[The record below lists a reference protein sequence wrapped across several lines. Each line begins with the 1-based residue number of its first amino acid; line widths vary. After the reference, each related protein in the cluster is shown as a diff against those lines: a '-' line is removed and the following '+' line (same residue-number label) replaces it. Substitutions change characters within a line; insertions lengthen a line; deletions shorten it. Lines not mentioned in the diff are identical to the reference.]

1 MNENKQNQ
9 ELINTLSIALKLEEE
24 GKALF
29 IQAASETK
37 SKLAKQ
43 TFDFLAKEEDKHI
56 ENIKL
61 FYDTLVDSD
70 MSQLPDLEDSN
81 ADKKLEAFNLKLESL
96 REEFEPTFT
105 DIEAYKL
112 ALKFE
117 NGAEEFY
124 EEQRKKAVDPK
135 IIKFYKWLEAE
146 ETMHSRLINSCL
158 KFVESPAEWFQ
169 KRKKS

>member
-1 MNENKQNQ
+1 MNAKENNQ
-9 ELINTLSIALKLEEE
+9 ELIATLKVALELEKE
-24 GKALF
+24 GKELF
-29 IQAASETK
+29 LQAAEATK
-37 SKLAKQ
+37 SKIAKQ
-43 TFDFLAKEEDKHI
+43 TFEFLAKEEDKHI

-61 FYDTLVDSD
+61 FYDTLIDSD
-70 MSQLPDLEDSN
+70 ISQLPDLEDSN
-81 ADKKLEAFNLKLESL
+81 ADEKLESFNLKLESI
-96 REEFEPTFT
+96 REEFSPSFT
-105 DIEAYKL
+105 DVEAYNL

-124 EEQRKKAVDPK
+124 KEQLDKAVDPK

-158 KFVESPAEWFQ
+158 KFVENPTEWFQ

>member
-1 MNENKQNQ
+1 MTEQAQHQK
-9 ELINTLSIALKLEEE
+9 LIETLQVALKLETE

-29 IQAASETK
+29 LQAASETK

-43 TFDFLAKEEDKHI
+43 TFEFLAKEEDKHI

-61 FYDTLVDSD
+61 FYDTLLESD
-70 MSQLPDLEDSN
+70 VSKLPDLEDSN
-81 ADKKLEAFNLKLESL
+81 ANEKLESFNVKLESL
-96 REEFEPTFT
+96 REEFKPTST
-105 DIEAYKL
+105 DIEAYHL

-124 EEQRKKAVDPK
+124 KEQLDQAVDPK
-135 IIKFYKWLEAE
+135 IKKFYKWLEAE

-158 KFVESPAEWFQ
+158 KFVENPTDWFE

>member
-1 MNENKQNQ
+1 MEEKKRHQK
-9 ELINTLSIALKLEEE
+9 LIETLAIALKLETE

-29 IQAASETK
+29 LQAASDTK

-43 TFDFLAKEEDKHI
+43 TFEFLANEEDKHI

-61 FYDTLVDSD
+61 FYDTLVDAD
-70 MSQLPDLEDSN
+70 MEQLPDLEDSK
-81 ADKKLEAFNLKLESL
+81 ADEKLESFNLMLESL
-96 REEFEPTFT
+96 REGFEPSST
-105 DIEAYKL
+105 DVEAYKI

-117 NGAEEFY
+117 NGAETFY
-124 EEQRKKAVDPK
+124 ADQLEGAVDPK

-158 KFVESPAEWFQ
+158 KFVEDPTEWFV
-169 KRKKS
+169 KRNKS

>member
-1 MNENKQNQ
+1 MTDKKQHQ
-9 ELINTLSIALKLEEE
+9 ELIDTLSIALKLEEE

-29 IQAASETK
+29 LQAALKTK

-43 TFDFLAKEEDKHI
+43 TFEFLAKEEDKHI
-56 ENIKL
+56 ASIKL

-70 MSQLPDLEDSN
+70 MSQFPDIKDSN
-81 ADKKLEAFNLKLESL
+81 ADDKLESFNLKLESI
-96 REEFEPTFT
+96 REDFKPTIT
-105 DIEAYKL
+105 DIEAYHL

-124 EEQRKKAVDPK
+124 KEKLENAVDPQIK
-135 IIKFYKWLEAE
+135 KFYKWLVTE

-158 KFVESPAEWFQ
+158 KFVENPTEWFQ
-169 KRKKS
+169 KRKKN

>member
-1 MNENKQNQ
+1 MTEQ
-9 ELINTLSIALKLEEE
+9 EKLIETLHVALKLEEE
-24 GKALF
+24 GRTLF
-29 IQAASETK
+29 LQAASETK

-43 TFDFLAKEEDKHI
+43 TFEFLAKEEDKHI
-56 ENIKL
+56 ENIKH

-70 MSQLPDLEDSN
+70 ISQLPDLEDSN
-81 ADKKLEAFNLKLESL
+81 ADEKLEAFNLKLEAL
-96 REEFEPTFT
+96 REEFEPTMT

-124 EEQRKKAVDPK
+124 TKQLANAVDPK
-135 IIKFYKWLEAE
+135 IRKFYSWLEEE

-158 KFVESPAEWFQ
+158 KFVENPTEWFQ

>member
-1 MNENKQNQ
+1 MTEQ
-9 ELINTLSIALKLEEE
+9 EKLIETLRIALKLEEE
-24 GKALF
+24 GRTLF
-29 IQAASETK
+29 LQAASETK

-43 TFDFLAKEEDKHI
+43 TFEFLAKEEDKHI

-61 FYDTLVDSD
+61 YYNTLVDSSI
-70 MSQLPDLEDSN
+70 SQLPDLDDSN
-81 ADKKLEAFNLKLESL
+81 ADEKLETFNLKLEAL
-96 REEFEPTFT
+96 REEFEPTST

-124 EEQRKKAVDPK
+124 KEQLANAVDPK
-135 IIKFYKWLEAE
+135 IRKFYTWLETE

-158 KFVESPAEWFQ
+158 KFVENPTEWFQ

>member
-1 MNENKQNQ
+1 MKDEQKQLL
-9 ELINTLSIALKLEEE
+9 ETLHIALKLEEE
-24 GKALF
+24 GRTLF
-29 IQAASETK
+29 LQAASDTK

-43 TFDFLAKEEDKHI
+43 TFEFLAKEEDKHI

-70 MSQLPDLEDSN
+70 LSQLPDIEDSN
-81 ADKKLEAFNLKLESL
+81 ADEKLEAFNLKLESL
-96 REEFEPTFT
+96 REDFKPTFT

-124 EEQRKKAVDPK
+124 KEQLDNAVDPK
-135 IIKFYKWLEAE
+135 IIKFYKWLEIE

-158 KFVESPAEWFQ
+158 KFVENPTEWFQ